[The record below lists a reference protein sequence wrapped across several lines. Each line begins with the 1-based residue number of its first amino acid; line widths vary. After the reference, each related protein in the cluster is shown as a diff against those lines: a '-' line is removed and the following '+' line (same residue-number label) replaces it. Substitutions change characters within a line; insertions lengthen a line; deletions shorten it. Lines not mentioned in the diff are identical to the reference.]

1 MSSSSPGEPF
11 LLPKRLSKLTAF
23 SNDWTEVDNAKTQL
37 VNKLGSDV
45 TFLYELRGEARPG
58 AEAGHEHFG
67 YMDGIAQPAVK
78 GFTTDVRPG
87 QPLIDPGLF
96 LLGETGDFSTRPN
109 WAKDGSLMAFRQLQQ
124 LVPGK

>member
-1 MSSSSPGEPF
+1 M
-11 LLPKRLSKLTAF
+11 
-23 SNDWTEVDNAKTQL
+23 
-37 VNKLGSDV
+37 
-45 TFLYELRGEARPG
+45 RGEARPG

-96 LLGETGDFSTRPN
+96 LLGEDGDSSSRPT

>member
-1 MSSSSPGEPF
+1 
-11 LLPKRLSKLTAF
+11 
-23 SNDWTEVDNAKTQL
+23 
-37 VNKLGSDV
+37 
-45 TFLYELRGEARPG
+45 
-58 AEAGHEHFG
+58 
-67 YMDGIAQPAVK
+67 MDGIAQPAVK

-96 LLGETGDFSTRPN
+96 LLGEDGDSSSRPA